1 MERCRKRK
9 NREKYVSKGGP
20 SRDDSS
26 EVEIVA
32 VRTYST
38 NNPQSS
44 GASSLVDQSQSDL
57 QNRRSSSDAAF
68 AARSTTKR
76 AHPSLSTTSP
86 PLIPQNVTT
95 APVIVSCIQCDT
107 SCIADPVYNGRLR
120 EFVKDEELLA
130 ALAMIGVR
138 FDQHLDLIL
147 RMKRSTLEA
156 FFVDHVP
163 ATKMDVCTKWR
174 LLRLFM
180 NGNVSADIFT
190 STSGLDELLHISA
203 PASKDETKFI
213 NYGYFDFRVSLQ
225 YAMQLDDDEDDALFG
240 SLMDALV
247 DKSCNH
253 FCHPEPD
260 AAALE
265 KIIASICSVVPGHFE
280 KYTNYWPIRIYLL
293 WFYSTVPAIT
303 PTYTKEEESA
313 IFADM
318 FSKKVLRTLLRKVD
332 LTHSRLV
339 DLLRDSDPS
348 LSQMSTSITPPRA
361 LTPTMLPTIEQIP
374 CPKSSDSLPET
385 RRENHL
391 PVRINRACHTIHA
404 YMHHQN
410 MGELIPVLVH
420 LGFKSEEHFTLLR
433 KTMAAPSSSAS
444 PRTSPPA
451 FGITFPEVPFEDKV
465 DREVVLNSPMLSRLG
480 DFQKFLLQ
488 IAFDIDRESA
498 KLREMAM
505 KQSTCRNLVE
515 AAVQLPSLPRPSIK
529 FLDSL
534 IDHNQL
540 DLTPSIIFRH
550 TNSTARVRKLAKSL
564 DSSKPHLEQDTDAW
578 EKVVAVMLNLDPA
591 LKDYEDNWPIAE
603 YFNSFTR
610 RRWTRTQDNQLSSR
624 RQRLYSRQLASQKS
638 ISHPDT
644 SEVEIAEVEAAV

>member
-32 VRTYST
+32 
-38 NNPQSS
+38 
-44 GASSLVDQSQSDL
+44 
-57 QNRRSSSDAAF
+57 
-68 AARSTTKR
+68 
-76 AHPSLSTTSP
+76 
-86 PLIPQNVTT
+86 NVTT

-488 IAFDIDRESA
+488 IAFDIDRDHDATFTRFIHVILWASIQESA